1 MPRVFVYDG
10 KEYPDPSP
18 ELTVQQVQEQL
29 GQFMGEIIGSK
40 VTEARRGQDTVY
52 TFEKRVGVK
61 GQTRG

>member
-40 VTEARRGQDTVY
+40 VTEARRGQDIVY

-61 GQTRG
+61 GQTGG